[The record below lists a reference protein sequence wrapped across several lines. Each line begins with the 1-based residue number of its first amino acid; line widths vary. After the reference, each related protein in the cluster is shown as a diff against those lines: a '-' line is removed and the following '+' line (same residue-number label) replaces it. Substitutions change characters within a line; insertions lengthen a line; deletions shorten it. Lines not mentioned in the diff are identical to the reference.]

1 MSRNRRES
9 SAAAVSVS
17 SLQQTAYVHDDA
29 AAVAAAGYET
39 GFRVGWRDGACEA
52 VMRCIGTHVATRNN
66 LRVIYV
72 PQGFQAI
79 DDGII
84 HALQEAVQELHVVEA
99 GRMAEQAL
107 LIRPDFVLVLNGL
120 HVFPDDHLTQV
131 DTIRAAGIRTIIWF
145 ADDPYVTADT
155 VIVAPRYDTVLTH
168 EMSTIPLYREFGC
181 TDVHYLPL
189 AVHPALFKPLRV
201 GTQYDSD
208 VCFIGQAFWNRVEMF
223 DAIAPQL
230 AGLKVFIAG
239 GLWNRL
245 TQYDQLSRFIRHGW
259 LPVEE
264 SVAYYNGARIVINLH
279 RTTDAGSD
287 NKNMFQ
293 YPGLSINPRTYEIA
307 ACGTLQLTD
316 VRADLA
322 AYYRPGFELD
332 TFQDAREL
340 GDKIKF
346 YLEHE
351 DARRAVA
358 IRGLARTLRDHT
370 YSSRIDQFMQLL
382 QYRL

>member
-9 SAAAVSVS
+9 ATSAQYWRGA
-17 SLQQTAYVHDDA
+17 SLKRVEAYEA
-29 AAVAAAGYET
+29 GAAAGYET
-39 GFRVGWRDGACEA
+39 GYRTGWREGACEA
-52 VMRCIGTHVATRNN
+52 VTRTIGMHVAARCNV
-66 LRVIYV
+66 RVIYV

-84 HALQEAVQELHVVEA
+84 HALQEAAAELHVVEA
-99 GRMAEQAL
+99 SRMAEQAL

-145 ADDPYVTADT
+145 ADDPYVTEDT
-155 VIVAPRYDTVLTH
+155 VMIAPHYDTVLTH
-168 EMSTIPLYREFGC
+168 EMSTVSLYREIGC

-189 AVHPALFKPLRV
+189 AVHPLLFRPMPV
-201 GTQYDSD
+201 GRQYQSD
-208 VCFIGQAFWNRVEMF
+208 VCFIGQAFWNRVAIF
-223 DAIAPQL
+223 DAIAEQL
-230 AGLKVFIAG
+230 EGLKVFIAG
-239 GLWNRL
+239 GLWDRL
-245 TQYDQLSRFIRHGW
+245 TQYDRLSRFIRHGW

-279 RTTDAGSD
+279 RTTEAGAD
-287 NKNMFQ
+287 NKNTHQ
-293 YPGLSINPRTYEIA
+293 YPGLSINPRTYEIS

-316 VRADLA
+316 VRDDLTS
-322 AYYRPGFELD
+322 YYRPGYELD
-332 TFQDAREL
+332 TYRDAIEL
-340 GDKIKF
+340 GEKIKF

-351 DARRAVA
+351 DARRVIA

-370 YSSRIDQFMQLL
+370 YSSRIDQLMQLL

>member
-1 MSRNRRES
+1 VQIPVGDLRQP
-9 SAAAVSVS
+9 AA
-17 SLQQTAYVHDDA
+17 DGD
-29 AAVAAAGYET
+29 AVAAEGYEAGY
-39 GFRVGWRDGACEA
+39 RIGWRDGACEA
-52 VMRCIGTHVATRNN
+52 VARCIGPRVAVRRG

-72 PQGFQAI
+72 PQGFQSI

-84 HALQEAVQELHVVEA
+84 HALQEAVAELHVVEA
-99 GRMAEQAL
+99 KSMAERAL

-155 VIVAPRYDTVLTH
+155 VLVAPRYDTVLTH
-168 EMSTIPLYREFGC
+168 EMSTVPLYREIGC
-181 TDVHYLPL
+181 ADVHYLPL
-189 AVHPALFKPLRV
+189 AVHPALFRPIRA
-201 GTQYDSD
+201 GAQYRSD

-223 DAIAPQL
+223 DAIAAQL
-230 AGLKVFIAG
+230 EGLKVFIAG

-245 TQYDQLSRFIRHGW
+245 TQYDRLSRFIRHGW

-264 SVAYYNGARIVINLH
+264 SVAYYNGARIVVNLH
-279 RTTDAGSD
+279 RTTEPGAD
-287 NKNMFQ
+287 NKNTYR

-316 VRADLA
+316 IRDDLT
-322 AYYRPGFELD
+322 AYYRPGVELD
-332 TFQDAREL
+332 TFRDAAEL
-340 GDKIKF
+340 GAKIKF

-351 DARRAVA
+351 EARRAMA

-370 YSSRIDQFMQLL
+370 YSSRIEQFMQTL
-382 QYRL
+382 QYGQ